1 MCVCVCVL
9 ATGRGRVQ
17 TPQGREWRKA
27 NTSEELAAVLE
38 EEATDKDIMNTGSG
52 TTEVRL
58 RYSTKAR
65 VYPLYAAAQ
74 DQCERAPGSKRS

>member
-1 MCVCVCVL
+1 MCVCVL

-17 TPQGREWRKA
+17 TPRGREWRKA

-58 RYSTKAR
+58 RYCTKAR